1 MGKIFILLIFFVL
14 MPLRLWAG
22 VEFWKIFPNTV
33 DDANM
38 EYVEFRNTS
47 CEEVDISGYTLS
59 DASGKGYIFPSS
71 TKIASH
77 ATLILPRSTS
87 KIILNNEDEILS
99 LRNPA

>member
-1 MGKIFILLIFFVL
+1 

-47 CEEVDISGYTLS
+47 CEEVDISGYILS
-59 DASGKGYIFPSS
+59 DASGKEYILPSS
-71 TKIASH
+71 SKVAPH
-77 ATLILPRSTS
+77 DMFLLPRTTS
-87 KIILNNEDEILS
+87 KIILNNEDERLS
-99 LRNPA
+99 LKNPA